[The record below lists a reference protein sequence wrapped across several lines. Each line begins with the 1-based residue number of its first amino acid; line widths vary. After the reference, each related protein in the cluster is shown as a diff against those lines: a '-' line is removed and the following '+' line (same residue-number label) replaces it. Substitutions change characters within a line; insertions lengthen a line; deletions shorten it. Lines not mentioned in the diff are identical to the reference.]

1 MRRQPPART
10 ASPTS
15 RAGTRASFRVLG
27 AFTPDQTRPKRC
39 QPSSLPIAPQA
50 TSTRAEA
57 PGLYDVAMDRAIAI
71 ALYERYAGSVAAVE
85 VRTSD
90 GDLSMGSAFHIGE
103 GLYAT
108 ARHVAQN
115 EIVSMQTTQ

>member
-1 MRRQPPART
+1 
-10 ASPTS
+10 
-15 RAGTRASFRVLG
+15 
-27 AFTPDQTRPKRC
+27 
-39 QPSSLPIAPQA
+39 
-50 TSTRAEA
+50 
-57 PGLYDVAMDRAIAI
+57 MDRAIAI